1 MGTRSSNCPGSQK
14 SISSR
19 PSMLSYTR
27 RSSLPSEAFQRTS
40 NAAGY
45 ATCRSVLR
53 QHAVEVEVLS
63 CDSFRACSCVCDD
76 ACVCVLAHIHR
87 WLAHVPMILPSQLLP
102 RTINIFEEKANVV
115 NFRSDRQVLFYCTGP
130 FVQTGSC
137 L

>member
-14 SISSR
+14 SISGR

-63 CDSFRACSCVCDD
+63 CDSHRVCGYGFDD
-76 ACVCVLAHIHR
+76 ACVCVHAHIHR
-87 WLAHVPMILPSQLLP
+87 WLARVPMILPSQLPP
-102 RTINIFEEKANVV
+102 RTCNIFEEKAYVV
-115 NFRSDRQVLFYCTGP
+115 HVRG
-130 FVQTGSC
+130 
-137 L
+137 